1 MKKIKNNPGLI
12 QNLLVLNEKK
22 ECKDGE
28 GGKRASRRELILGY
42 VSRPILGYLL
52 SIESPRWD
60 SSAAD
65 VFCYYSM
72 TLFLSEM
79 L

>member
-1 MKKIKNNPGLI
+1 MKKVKNNPGLI
-12 QNLLVLNEKK
+12 QNLLVLNDKK

-52 SIESPRWD
+52 LKRVHVGTAVLQMYFVITR
-60 SSAAD
+60 
-65 VFCYYSM
+65 
-72 TLFLSEM
+72 
-79 L
+79 